1 MEGGTPR
8 KHRSLEDRIRIY
20 GGTKDLRS
28 RGKTYPQI
36 AAELG
41 ISLDEVGYWL
51 RANPP
56 HVQRYIP
63 DLTPRPELAYLV
75 GAYLGDG
82 RTAGPNDKKVR
93 FHVADAAFAKIL
105 NELTAAI
112 LRTQPRKVTVDSG
125 FLSVVYDSAAL
136 YDYLQQPVGNLV
148 PLVEAFPEKF
158 LQGFFDAEGYVTQSI
173 NATAEVL
180 LSMRVGV
187 ANANPEYLVVVEGTL
202 RSLGISSRTRV
213 TNRAGQVMVIR
224 GRAFSRKRD
233 VQHIEIF
240 GRRSLEL
247 FHSRVGFLIPYKRD
261 KLRNLISLMELRD
274 PAERFTRF
282 TSMYEKRGRK
292 WLRMEKKNDAVVW
305 QRE

>member
-158 LQGFFDAEGYVTQSI
+158 LQGFFDAEGYASPSLNHRRRLFLGIVVGAANTNQAYLERI
-173 NATAEVL
+173 GL
-180 LSMRVGV
+180 L
-187 ANANPEYLVVVEGTL
+187 LT
-202 RSLGISSRTRV
+202 SLGIEWRFRT
-213 TNRAGQVMVIR
+213 THKAGEPMTIR
-224 GRAFSRKRD
+224 GRTFIRKNEVRHIVIFTKDSLQRYHERIGFS
-233 VQHIEIF
+233 
-240 GRRSLEL
+240 
-247 FHSRVGFLIPYKRD
+247 IPEKMA
-261 KLRNLISLMELRD
+261 KLSDMIAVS
-274 PAERFTRF
+274 
-282 TSMYEKRGRK
+282 TSMSRAEGYDWFVSHYESRNRR
-292 WLRMEKKNDAVVW
+292 WYR
-305 QRE
+305 Q